1 MHNRNR
7 YLLVFTIFLFI
18 TLRVPGQKT
27 MPDTVSV
34 GQTSQYY
41 VDPGPGSSYTWYVD
55 GVVQAGFTTNEFVY
69 TWNIAKIYLLEVREQ
84 SVYGCT
90 GPLRS
95 GLVYVNPVKGTDLI
109 IYKAFSPNGDLI
121 NDVWNI
127 GNINLYPFMEII
139 IYNRWGQNV
148 WKSGKGYLIPWDG
161 RSNGVDLPVDS
172 YHYIID
178 CHNGTKP
185 ITGTVTIVR

>member
-1 MHNRNR
+1 MHR
-7 YLLVFTIFLFI
+7 YLLVFKIFLFI

-41 VDPGPGSSYTWYVD
+41 VDAGPGSTYTWFID

-69 TWNIAKIYLLEVREQ
+69 TWNIAKIYLLEVREH
-84 SVYGCT
+84 SVYGCA

-95 GLVYVNPVKGTDLI
+95 GLVYVNPVNGTDLI
-109 IYKAFSPNGDLI
+109 IHHAFSPNGDLI

-127 GNINLYPFMEII
+127 GNINRYPFMEII
-139 IYNRWGQNV
+139 IYNRWGQIV
-148 WKSGKGYLIPWDG
+148 WKSGKGYPVAWDG
-161 RSNGVDLPVDS
+161 RSNGVELPIDS

-178 CHNGTKP
+178 FHNGIKP